1 LWGFKVYAVSLHKNT
16 VNTLYE
22 ETTVEN
28 TIKSRKEISA
38 QHKWRLEDI
47 YPGNNDWEQD
57 FTEAEKM
64 IGDVISFQGRVGE
77 SADNLQACLEVSER
91 MERLLEKLYVYAR
104 MRRDEDNADSFYQG
118 MFSRIEDLGIEA
130 AGAASFMVPEISSLG
145 EGIVERFM
153 EENKK
158 LAVYK
163 HYFSE
168 LFRQKEHILSAK
180 EEKLLAMS
188 ADLSISTKNVFT
200 MLNNAD
206 IKFSSIKDENGVEVE
221 VTKGRYG
228 RLMESSDRRVRQDAF
243 KSLYDSYRKMLNT
256 IGATLNGSLKSDVF
270 YARARNYPS
279 ALAAALDSDNI
290 DPVVYERLIAS
301 VHGKLPLMYKY
312 VEMRKKILKLEQ
324 LHMYDLYN
332 PLVPAFNLE
341 VPYEKALEIM
351 KKGLE
356 PLGSEYLKQV
366 EKGLA
371 SGWVDVY
378 ENRGKTSG
386 AYSWGSY
393 DTHPYILM
401 NYDQK
406 FDDLFTLAHEMGH
419 SMHSFYSNRNQP
431 FTYSQYSIF
440 IAEVASTVNESLLI
454 DYLLRNSRSKQEKMY
469 LLNHYLEQFRGTL
482 FRQTMFAEFEKII
495 HEKTETR
502 EALTPEEFNK
512 IYLDLNRLYY
522 GPDVILDDEI
532 AWEWARIPHFYTGF
546 YVYKY
551 ATGFSAATAIKERI
565 LTLGEP
571 AVKDYMNFLS
581 AGSSD
586 YPLEVLK
593 KAGADLNAPEPVDK
607 ALEYFGK
614 LLAQMEELQ

>member
-1 LWGFKVYAVSLHKNT
+1 M
-16 VNTLYE
+16 E
-22 ETTVEN
+22 D
-28 TIKSRKEISA
+28 TIKSRKEIA
-38 QHKWRLEDI
+38 EQYQWRLEDI
-47 YPGNNDWEQD
+47 YRSNNDWEQD
-57 FTEAEKM
+57 FSETKKL
-64 IGDVISFQGRVGE
+64 IGDVSHFQGRVGE
-77 SADNLQACLEVSER
+77 NAEKLQSCLALSEKLER
-91 MERLLEKLYVYAR
+91 MLEKLYVYAR

-118 MFSRIEDLGIEA
+118 MFSRIENLSIEA
-130 AGAASFMVPEISSLG
+130 GGAASFIIPELSSL
-145 EGIVERFM
+145 EERLVEKFM
-153 EENKK
+153 EENKE

-163 HYFSE
+163 HYFAE

-188 ADLSISTKNVFT
+188 ADLSVSTKNIFT

-206 IKFSSIKDENGVEVE
+206 IKFSSIKDENNQTVE

-228 RLMESSDRRVRQDAF
+228 RFMESSDRRVRQDAF
-243 KSLYDSYRKMLNT
+243 KSLYDSYKQLLNT

-290 DPVVYERLIAS
+290 DPLVYERLITS
-301 VHGKLPLMYKY
+301 VHDKLPLMYKY
-312 VEMRKKILKLEQ
+312 MKLRKRILKLEQ

-332 PLVPAFNLE
+332 PLVPTFNQE
-341 VPYEKALEIM
+341 VPYGKALEIM

-356 PLGSEYLKQV
+356 PLGDEYLRQV

-378 ENRGKTSG
+378 ENKGKTSG

-401 NYDQK
+401 NYDNK

-419 SMHSFYSNRNQP
+419 SMHSFYANRNQP

-454 DYLLRNSRSKQEKMY
+454 DYLLQNSQSKQEKMY

-482 FRQTMFAEFEKII
+482 FRQTMFAEFEKIV
-495 HEKTETR
+495 HEKIER
-502 EALTPEEFNK
+502 GEALTPEDFNK
-512 IYLDLNRLYY
+512 IYTNLNKLYY
-522 GPDVILDDEI
+522 GPDMALDNEI

-551 ATGFSAATAIKERI
+551 ATGFSAATAIKDRI
-565 LTLGEP
+565 LTQGEA
-571 AVKDYMNFLS
+571 AVKDYLEFLS

-593 KAGADLNAPEPVDK
+593 KAGADLTTPEPVNK